1 MYVKLF
7 SSILTS
13 SIWSQDPNIR
23 LVWIT
28 MLAMA
33 DAEGYVMAAPS
44 GLARVANVPLKDCQE
59 ALKVFQEPDDE
70 SFTRDHEGR
79 RIERLEGGWLLLNYE
94 KYREIRTEKQLKAA
108 ARQRRRYHSKK
119 GEVSETSQDLTP
131 SYIEAEA
138 EAEAYVLFDLFWKAY
153 PRRAGSNPKAAAL
166 KAWSASK
173 IPLSVLLEGATRYAA
188 FCAATNKTGTEY
200 VKQAVSWLSP
210 GFEGWAQD
218 WSTGEQPRRELKEL
232 PDPRREPRELPDP
245 LNEEGR

>member
-44 GLARVANVPLKDCQE
+44 GLARVANVPLKDCAA
-59 ALKVFQEPDDE
+59 ALKVFQEPDEE

-79 RIERLEGGWLLLNYE
+79 RIEQVEGGWLLLNYE

-108 ARQRRRYHSKK
+108 ARQRKRYHSKK
-119 GEVSETSQDLTP
+119 SDGSEASHNITL
-131 SYIEAEA
+131 SYTEAEA
-138 EAEAYVLFDLFWKAY
+138 EAEAEEKKSIRETWLTPYGKVWEDAY
-153 PRRAGSNPKAAAL
+153 GGEPPWGRL
-166 KAWSASK
+166 
-173 IPLSVLLEGATRYAA
+173 
-188 FCAATNKTGTEY
+188 AATFGFLRDRHSNTEILSRWRQY
-200 VKQAVSWLSP
+200 CKSTEGQFASAERFSQTYGSWKP
-210 GFEGWAQD
+210 K
-218 WSTGEQPRRELKEL
+218 RELK
-232 PDPRREPRELPDP
+232 ELPDP
-245 LNEEGR
+245 LNEEG

>member
-44 GLARVANVPLKDCQE
+44 GLARVANVPLKDCQD
-59 ALKVFQEPDDE
+59 ALEVFQEPDDE

-79 RIERLEGGWLLLNYE
+79 RIERVEGGWLLLNYE

-108 ARQRRRYHSKK
+108 ARQRRRYHRKK
-119 GEVSETSQDLTP
+119 DESCEVSRTSRTDTDT
-131 SYIEAEA
+131 EAE
-138 EAEAYVLFDLFWKAY
+138 EIILFDSFWNIY
-153 PRRAGSNPKAAAL
+153 PKRSGSNPRLQAFAAWKARCLDCPPAD
-166 KAWSASK
+166 
-173 IPLSVLLEGATRYAA
+173 LLAGAERYAA
-188 FCAATNKTGTEY
+188 FCDATNKTGTEY

-210 GFEGWAQD
+210 RFEGWTQD
-218 WSTGEQPRRELKEL
+218 WSTGRPKRELK
-232 PDPRREPRELPDP
+232 ELPDP
-245 LNEEGR
+245 LNEEGL

>member
-13 SIWSQDPNIR
+13 SIWSESPNVR

-59 ALKVFQEPDDE
+59 ALVVFQEPDDE

-79 RIERLEGGWLLLNYE
+79 RIERVEGGWLLLNYE

-108 ARQRRRYHSKK
+108 ARQRRKYHRKK
-119 GEVSETSQDLTP
+119 DETCEVSRTSRPYT
-131 SYIEAEA
+131 EAEA
-138 EAEAYVLFDLFWKAY
+138 DTDKIYFDLFWKAY
-153 PRRAGSNPKAAAL
+153 PRREGSNPKAAAR
-166 KAWSASK
+166 KAWEKRVAEE
-173 IPLSVLLEGATRYAA
+173 SVAILQHGAERYAA
-188 FCAATNKTGTEY
+188 FCEATNKTGTEF

-210 GFEGWAQD
+210 SFEGWAQD
-218 WSTGEQPRRELKEL
+218 WSIEKPKQTYKDL
-232 PDPRREPRELPDP
+232 PNP
-245 LNEEGR
+245 LNEEG